1 MAEKDI
7 VWRGTSLDDLKAF
20 PDDVKRDA
28 GHELG
33 KVQCGLQPTDY
44 KPVSTWG
51 IGVIE
56 IRLTGEDGE
65 YRVVYVARFDEAI
78 YVLHAFDKKTQ
89 QTSPRDVNII
99 KARYKAVLAERRK
112 M

>member
-1 MAEKDI
+1 M
-7 VWRGTSLDDLKAF
+7 TSNGMPVMSWERFIA
-20 PDDVKRDA
+20 A
-28 GHELG
+28 YS
-33 KVQCGLQPTDY
+33 LQPTDY

-65 YRVVYVARFDEAI
+65 YRVVYVAKFDEAI

-89 QTSPRDVNII
+89 QTSPRDVNIF